1 MSNGMSPRIRHLV
14 SGLAAIATT
23 GLLVSTLVNAFDTRL
38 ILSPSVNAPDTVAM
52 ASIRRDADV
61 RKG

>member
-38 ILSPSVNAPDTVAM
+38 ILSPSVNAPDTVAT